1 MKIFLIILGVVMATA
16 VVLLLALSA
25 TPVVHLQTQVTAL
38 GVATPLTLQVSDPHG
53 IREAVVS
60 VEQNGQ
66 RYSAWETKQPARRI
80 FWQQAVPDSV
90 WNFVAGTKTM
100 PQLKDGKAQLI
111 VEVVSNDFL
120 GKTARL
126 ERDVTVVTQP
136 PVLTVDS
143 DQHYL

>member
-90 WNFVAGTKTM
+90 W
-100 PQLKDGKAQLI
+100 
-111 VEVVSNDFL
+111 
-120 GKTARL
+120 
-126 ERDVTVVTQP
+126 
-136 PVLTVDS
+136 
-143 DQHYL
+143 